1 MADIW
6 DQVKQRSECAVS
18 LPSEEEAD
26 ACWLRFF
33 WTTNRGV
40 DRLSNFSRTCESNIS
55 LHLRN
60 SSGLGGRSVP
70 LRDGKINQLTYN
82 TVAFPLLSATLLVL
96 ALSNSSGHAQQATY
110 AKVWKS
116 STFLDFV
123 DGTFTDSTNAYV
135 TADGELVLINRLDL
149 DGDGSADVVL
159 PNDHDPNQRADLFI
173 YWDGDS
179 FSMKHRLQLSTN
191 GGSDSATADLN
202 RDGHLDLIVANNF
215 NGTRTDLDSYI
226 YWGGAQGFD
235 TSRRNGLPTLGARAV
250 AVDDLNRDG
259 YPDLVFANSGLGYH
273 VTVDRANRSYV
284 YWGSAEGYDA
294 ERRLLL
300 KTVNGRDVAIHDLD
314 RDGHPDLV
322 FANEGNTDEDGGALI
337 YWGSSG
343 GDYSHRPATHL
354 PGERTS
360 AVAVA
365 DLNGDEVPEIVLAN
379 AYRLRSRELGIRRL
393 GQRLRP
399 RWPARH
405 IFFLSHQA
413 GQSPQRLVSLLG
425 KRARIFR
432 GPPVALAGHRPPSPH
447 LRFRPCV

>member
-1 MADIW
+1 M
-6 DQVKQRSECAVS
+6 
-18 LPSEEEAD
+18 
-26 ACWLRFF
+26 
-33 WTTNRGV
+33 
-40 DRLSNFSRTCESNIS
+40 
-55 LHLRN
+55 HLRN
-60 SSGLGGRSVP
+60 SSGRGGRSVP

-173 YWDGDS
+173 YWGGDS

-235 TSRRNGLPTLGARAV
+235 TSRRNGLPIFGRASRRCGR
-250 AVDDLNRDG
+250 LESGWLSRSGLRQQWSGLSRDG
-259 YPDLVFANSGLGYH
+259 GS
-273 VTVDRANRSYV
+273 RANRSYV

-322 FANEGNTDEDGGALI
+322 FANEGLSLNNSTG
-337 YWGSSG
+337 
-343 GDYSHRPATHL
+343 L
-354 PGERTS
+354 PIQK
-360 AVAVA
+360 
-365 DLNGDEVPEIVLAN
+365 LVLT
-379 AYRLRSRELGIRRL
+379 
-393 GQRLRP
+393 P
-399 RWPARH
+399 
-405 IFFLSHQA
+405 
-413 GQSPQRLVSLLG
+413 
-425 KRARIFR
+425 
-432 GPPVALAGHRPPSPH
+432 
-447 LRFRPCV
+447 